1 MVNRQMLTL
10 KQMFPEK
17 GEDELQLVL
26 DVYGM
31 SDDGVEVLLTDNT
44 ELGSGRKILPAGD
57 LEVHILKFF
66 S

>member
-1 MVNRQMLTL
+1 MNRQMLTL

-26 DVYGM
+26 QVYGM
-31 SDDGVEVLLTDNT
+31 SEMELRCCYITDNT

-57 LEVHILKFF
+57 LEVHILEFF